1 MSSARSSSQ
10 SGSPASNET
19 PTRALATDL
28 RRGPYPVLTSSA
40 GERIELIACV
50 GRGATG
56 GVYRARTTESHLGFA
71 RDVCIKRL
79 SGQLSVEGER
89 AMREEARL
97 LASLRHANV
106 VSLLAI
112 GQEPSGAPF
121 LVLELIDG
129 ANLRVLEKAVARKSH
144 PAHVHASMNTGLPD
158 QVAVHIACALV
169 RALGAVQRAIPGLV
183 HRDVTPHN
191 VLISREG
198 EVKLTDFGIALALD
212 RARWTRP
219 SVVKGKFGYM
229 APEQIRGEPLDV
241 RTDLFAVG
249 VVLFE
254 LVARRRPWFA
264 PEGTLDE
271 LRAIER
277 GEIASILECRPK
289 LDRALAMAIDRLLA
303 LDPRDRFQ
311 SCDAALRA
319 LAPFGAGDLG
329 SLRLAAIVDSVLPR
343 ADGNRETSI
352 PSALPSRSGTESA
365 PRLDSGPRSSV
376 PRRASG
382 SDLVAYGPSLER
394 EDDAA
399 IESSARHGSGT
410 VERDPAMDR
419 DA

>member
-1 MSSARSSSQ
+1 M
-10 SGSPASNET
+10 
-19 PTRALATDL
+19 
-28 RRGPYPVLTSSA
+28 LTSA
-40 GERIELIACV
+40 TGERFELLACI

-56 GVYRARTTESHLGFA
+56 GVYRARTTESHLGFG
-71 RDVCIKRL
+71 REVCIKRL
-79 SGQLSVEGER
+79 SGQLSVDGER

-97 LASLRHANV
+97 LASMRHANV
-106 VSLLAI
+106 VSLLAM
-112 GQEPSGAPF
+112 GHEPSGAPF

-129 ANLRVLEKAVARKSH
+129 ANLRMLEKAVARESN
-144 PAHVHASMNTGLPD
+144 PDEVRPFRRLPD
-158 QVAVHIACALV
+158 PIVLHIGCALV

-254 LVARRRPWFA
+254 LLAGRRPWFA

-277 GEIASILECRPK
+277 GDIASILECRPR
-289 LDRALAMAIDRLLA
+289 LPRGLAMAIDRLLA
-303 LDPRDRFQ
+303 LDMRDRFQ
-311 SCDAALRA
+311 TCDAALRV
-319 LAPFGAGDLG
+319 LAGFSAGDFG
-329 SLRLAAIVDSVLPR
+329 SLRVTAIFDQ
-343 ADGNRETSI
+343 
-352 PSALPSRSGTESA
+352 ALPA
-365 PRLDSGPRSSV
+365 KRLPVS
-376 PRRASG
+376 PRRA
-382 SDLVAYGPSLER
+382 GPAHRIAEV
-394 EDDAA
+394 
-399 IESSARHGSGT
+399 G
-410 VERDPAMDR
+410 
-419 DA
+419 

>member
-1 MSSARSSSQ
+1 MSSIRPGSSHP
-10 SGSPASNET
+10 PAFF
-19 PTRALATDL
+19 
-28 RRGPYPVLTSSA
+28 TSFA
-40 GERIELIACV
+40 GERFELLACI

-56 GVYRARTTESHLGFA
+56 GVYRARSSGSAARVSGFA

-79 SGQLSVEGER
+79 AGQLSADGER

-106 VSLLAI
+106 VSLLAM
-112 GQEPSGAPF
+112 GHEPNGAPF

-129 ANLRVLEKAVARKSH
+129 ADLRALTKATMR
-144 PAHVHASMNTGLPD
+144 PEEDTLPTGMPRRGALPD
-158 QVAVHIACALV
+158 RVAVHVACALL

-229 APEQIRGEPLDV
+229 APEQIRGEALDV

-254 LVARRRPWFA
+254 LLASRRPWFA
-264 PEGTLDE
+264 PRGTMDE

-277 GEIASILECRPK
+277 GEIGSIVECRPR
-289 LDRALAMAIDRLLA
+289 LGRALADAIDRLLA
-303 LDPRDRFQ
+303 LDKRDRFS

-319 LAPFGAGDLG
+319 LAPFGEGEAG
-329 SLRLAAIVDSVLPR
+329 SLRLASILESAIPTRRSEIPVLAR
-343 ADGNRETSI
+343 QDAN
-352 PSALPSRSGTESA
+352 RSGDTQSA
-365 PRLDSGPRSSV
+365 PKPDLAVS
-376 PRRASG
+376 RREG
-382 SDLVAYGPSLER
+382 DHVAYGPASNGVAEPTV
-394 EDDAA
+394 
-399 IESSARHGSGT
+399 IEGGL
-410 VERDPAMDR
+410 
-419 DA
+419 